1 MSLRQNLLHSSS
13 YQVGTLLAVLVLLGM
28 FFVSYWLVIAGDN
41 ALLREPEEA
50 IRAEIRAFQTADRLA
65 GRTGVEDL
73 LQSGM
78 AGNSGYFYGYRD
90 ADGSWLAGNLPAW
103 PQRVETLSEGT
114 LLFEVE
120 RALPP
125 ERPANSRSGSE
136 HFDVMAK
143 VHTLSDGSQLLVG
156 RDVDDLEIAQWVA
169 EVFGWLMI
177 VILLAICAVSFGVAY
192 YVTSRFTRIAATTER
207 IIATGNLGERLL
219 VDGNWD
225 DLSKL
230 SRMLNRLLG
239 ELEMRVDGIQSV
251 TDSIAHDLRTP
262 LTRLRVSIATL
273 VSGQAR
279 DALLEEIDGLL
290 RIFSS
295 LLRISAIDAGKAP
308 MASGDIQLEALAAD
322 VVDLYEPLA
331 RENGVELCLRA
342 ASAPGTRVRGDA
354 DLLCQAVA
362 NLVDNAVKFTPAGGR
377 VTVET
382 RVQGA
387 MAQLVVVDNGPGI
400 APEQREHALQRFGR
414 LDSSRSLPGNGLGL
428 PLAAAIIRRH
438 GGSLALEDA
447 SHGVAGL
454 RVTFSLPC
462 SPPPLR

>member
-13 YQVGTLLAVLVLLGM
+13 YQVGTLLAVLVLLGV

-65 GRTGVEDL
+65 GRAGVEEL

-78 AGNSGYFYGYRD
+78 AGSGGYFYGHRD
-90 ADGSWLAGNLPAW
+90 AAGRWLAGNLPAW
-103 PQRVETLSEGT
+103 PQQVETLNEGT

-120 RALPP
+120 HGLLPD
-125 ERPANSRSGSE
+125 RPASARLGSE

-143 VHTLSDGSQLLVG
+143 VHTLGDGSQLLVG

-169 EVFGWLMI
+169 EAFGWLMI

-192 YVTSRFTRIAATTER
+192 YVASRFNRIAATTER
-207 IIATGNLGERLL
+207 IIATGNLRERLL
-219 VDGNWD
+219 VDSNWD

-230 SRMLNRLLG
+230 SRMLNRMLA
-239 ELEMRVDGIQSV
+239 ELEARVDGIQSV

-262 LTRLRVSIATL
+262 LTRLRASITTQ
-273 VSGQAR
+273 VDGQAR
-279 DALLEEIDGLL
+279 AALLEEIDGLL

-295 LLRISAIDAGKAP
+295 LLRISAIEAGKAP
-308 MASGDIQLEALAAD
+308 MASDDIDLATLAGD

-331 RENGVELCLRA
+331 RANGVELQLITTPA
-342 ASAPGTRVRGDA
+342 ADGGRVRGDA

-377 VTVET
+377 VSVQT
-382 RVQGA
+382 RAQGA
-387 MAQLVVVDNGPGI
+387 VAELVVSDSGPGI
-400 APEQREHALQRFGR
+400 APEQRDRALQRFGR
-414 LDSSRSLPGNGLGL
+414 LDASRSQPGNGLGL
-428 PLAAAIIRRH
+428 PLAAAIVRRH
-438 GGSLALEDA
+438 GGSLLLDSTAPDA
-447 SHGVAGL
+447 AGL
-454 RVTFSLPC
+454 KVILRLPC
-462 SPPPLR
+462 RAG